1 MKKWILTNQTLI
13 ALIIGGC
20 SVLIVFLID
29 FRGPVALAAFIL
41 SIVLIAVGSW
51 LFESD
56 TSENWLGDLLRAN
69 DLECRRNDLTF
80 FRMDDSTSVRSGD
93 GDSGG
98 FTENWLALFGY
109 RLRR

>member
-29 FRGPVALAAFIL
+29 FRGPVALAAFVL

-51 LFESD
+51 LFKSD
-56 TSENWLGDLLRAN
+56 TSENWLEISYGRMVWNVVGTILLFSGWTILLRY
-69 DLECRRNDLTF
+69 
-80 FRMDDSTSVRSGD
+80 V
-93 GDSGG
+93 
-98 FTENWLALFGY
+98 LATAIAAVL
-109 RLRR
+109 LRIG